1 MTHSDSAGPSAS
13 PDLVAAR
20 IERVPFGSF
29 HSRLVAILGTGMLF
43 DAFDV
48 YVISVVA
55 VGITSFPVTDATI
68 GFIISA
74 SYVGQLFGSL
84 VLGYVSEVH
93 GRKVAFN
100 WSLGTLGALSI
111 VAAFSWNAES
121 LIVVRILQGVGIGAL
136 PPIAGAMFS
145 EFLRA
150 HNRGMIGMLFQTLY
164 PIGAMLS
171 PLLGLLMFRLFDS
184 ETAWRVLFLFG
195 GTPVILAAVAQ
206 RVLPESPRW
215 LAGRGRV
222 AEAEAVVA
230 AMEAETVTTG
240 TELDPLPS
248 HLPPVDTRRTNFAE
262 LFSPQYLS
270 RTILIWVQSFTA
282 FFVVNAFTSFLPRL
296 YTTVGGL
303 TSSKAFAL
311 TSVFGVLQLVF
322 VVLVAFTWDRTG
334 RKPWFVGGYVLAVV
348 GAAIAWA
355 ALGLFQSTGWVVLAT
370 AGMFMAL
377 GTYVSVGGVYLYHP
391 ELFPTRMR
399 SWATSTGRA
408 MRSVASIFSPIL
420 VGQLLAAHLGISA
433 VFAMFFVV
441 ALIGLAVMVWLGVET
456 KEMPLENISK

>member
-1 MTHSDSAGPSAS
+1 MVSNQELTAQLGFQYLYLPRDG
-13 PDLVAAR
+13 
-20 IERVPFGSF
+20 
-29 HSRLVAILGTGMLF
+29 RLR
-43 DAFDV
+43 DAE
-48 YVISVVA
+48 
-55 VGITSFPVTDATI
+55 
-68 GFIISA
+68 IISA

-84 VLGYVSEVH
+84 VLGYVSEVY

-100 WSLGTLGALSI
+100 WSLGSLRALSI
-111 VAAFSWNAES
+111 VAAFSWNVES
-121 LIVVRILQGVGIGAL
+121 LVVVRILQGVGIGAL
-136 PPIAGAMFS
+136 PPVAGAMFS

-171 PLLGLLMFRLFDS
+171 PLLGLLMFRLFES

-195 GTPVILAAVAQ
+195 GIPVILAVVAQ
-206 RVLPESPRW
+206 RLLPESPRW

-222 AEAEAVVA
+222 AEAVVA
-230 AMEAETVTTG
+230 AMEAEAVTTG
-240 TELDPLPS
+240 RELGPLLS
-248 HLPPVDTRRTNFAE
+248 HLPPADMRETNFGE

-282 FFVVNAFTSFLPRL
+282 FFVVNSFTSFLPRL
-296 YTTVGGL
+296 YTTVEGL
-303 TSSKAFAL
+303 TSSQAFVL
-311 TSVFGVLQLVF
+311 TSIFGVLQLAF

-334 RKPWFVGGYVLAVV
+334 RKPWFVGGYILAVV
-348 GAAIAWA
+348 GAGIAWA
-355 ALGLFQSTGWVVLAT
+355 AFAVFQSTGRIVLAT
-370 AGMFMAL
+370 AGMLMAL

-408 MRSVASIFSPIL
+408 MRSLASIFAPIL
-420 VGQLLAAHLGISA
+420 VGQLLAAHLGVSA

-441 ALIGLAVMVWLGVET
+441 ALLGLVVMAWLGRD
-456 KEMPLENISK
+456 